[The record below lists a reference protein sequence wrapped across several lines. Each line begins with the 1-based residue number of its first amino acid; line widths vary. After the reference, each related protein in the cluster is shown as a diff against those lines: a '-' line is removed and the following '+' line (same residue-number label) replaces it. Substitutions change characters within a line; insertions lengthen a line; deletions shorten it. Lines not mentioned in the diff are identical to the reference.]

1 MRRALKYTGLGL
13 AGLLAL
19 LVVLLVWVLV
29 TAAGSRWALGLV
41 CLLYTSDAADE

>member
-41 CLLYTSDAADE
+41 PGLSLIHI